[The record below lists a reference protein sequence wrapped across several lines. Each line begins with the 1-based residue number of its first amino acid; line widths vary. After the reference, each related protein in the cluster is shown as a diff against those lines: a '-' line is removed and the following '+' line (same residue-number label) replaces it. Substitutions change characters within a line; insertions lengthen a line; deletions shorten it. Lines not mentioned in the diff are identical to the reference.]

1 MAYKRR
7 KSGEPV
13 DRLFILKGVV
23 TAVGAIIIFRLFYL
37 QVVRHDYYQQVAAKE
52 HYGETELPAR
62 RGEIFV
68 KDYSSS
74 EPVRVATN
82 VTLDTLFVDP
92 TIITN
97 PKLVA
102 DRLAPIIYDVDEAR
116 AEDQQRVETEHKRA
130 KTEEDVKKIKSLTDE
145 ELYKKFSEDLFN
157 DISQKVRST
166 IILSND
172 ASPDVMEKI
181 KNLNLAG
188 VEVTDKDILAYP
200 DKLTNNKGYV
210 AAQLATYL
218 EMSPSRLEQILE
230 GKNRYVVL
238 KKKIKPEI
246 SAQIQKL
253 IDEDKKDKNF
263 FGIGLKEEYYRYYPE
278 GSLAA
283 NVLGFVTPDG
293 VGNYGIES
301 KYNSQLQG
309 KKGIFQGEK
318 DGLYGRQITVGDSVI
333 KPAVDGDN
341 IVLTIDRSMQMVI
354 EKKLAKAVEDYRADS
369 GQVIVMDPNT
379 GNVLAMAHYPSFDP
393 NNFGAVADTEE
404 INFTADEIK
413 NLVPIDGEDGNY
425 WFYRNVPA
433 HDRYKVL
440 SEILENG
447 QKIYMRY
454 KNWIGLEAYQNKIV
468 AAPYEPGSVFKA
480 ITMASAI
487 DDKDVTADT
496 AFNDP
501 GFVNIDFNV
510 ITGKYDSEPI
520 ENVSAKCTGYVN
532 MTHVLSNSCNT
543 GLSWVAKKMGK
554 TLFYSYIIRFGF
566 NERTGIE
573 FDNEHPGN
581 VAHYN
586 NWHSESDFLTKSFG
600 QGLTVTPI
608 QMATAYSAI
617 ANGGKL
623 MQPHIVDKIIQ
634 DNGKVIQTEPMVV
647 QQVISEQTAHTI
659 TAMLVNAVEN
669 GVARNAA
676 LPNYYLA
683 GKTGTSQTY
692 LHGKAMT
699 GAGTTIASIA
709 GFGPIDN
716 PKFVLYVKF
725 DRPRTSE
732 WADATAVYLYRD
744 IAAYLYEYMG
754 IPPDKKQG

>member
-13 DRLFILKGVV
+13 DKLLVLKGVV
-23 TAVGAIIIFRLFYL
+23 TFIGVLIIFRLFYL
-37 QVVRHDYYQQVAAKE
+37 QVVRHDYYQQIAAKE

-68 KDYSSS
+68 KDYSSN

-102 DRLAPIIYDVDEAR
+102 DRLAPIIYDVEEAR
-116 AEDQQRVETEHKRA
+116 KEDQQRVETEHKRA

-145 ELYKKFSEDLFN
+145 ELYKKFSEDLLN

-172 ASPDVMEKI
+172 ASPEVMEKV
-181 KNLNLAG
+181 KNLGLVG
-188 VEVTDKDILAYP
+188 IEVTEKNILAYP
-200 DKLTNNKGYV
+200 DKLTNSKGFV

-230 GKNRYVVL
+230 GKNRYVIL

-253 IDEDKKDKNF
+253 IEEDKDKNF

-278 GSLAA
+278 ASLAA

-293 VGNYGIES
+293 IGNYGIES
-301 KYNSQLQG
+301 KYNTQLQG

-369 GQVIVMDPNT
+369 GQVVVMDPNT
-379 GNVLAMAHYPSFDP
+379 GYILAMAHYPSFDP
-393 NNFGAVADTEE
+393 NNFSAVTNTDEV
-404 INFTADEIK
+404 NFTADEIK
-413 NLVPIDGEDGNY
+413 NLTPIEGEDGNF

-433 HDRYKVL
+433 HDRYKVM
-440 SEILENG
+440 SEIIENG
-447 QKIYMRY
+447 QKIYKRY

-468 AAPYEPGSVFKA
+468 SAPYEPGSVFKA

-501 GFVNIDFNV
+501 GFLNIDFNV
-510 ITGKYDSEPI
+510 ITGKHDSEPI

-543 GLSWVAKKMGK
+543 GLSWIAKRMGK

-600 QGLTVTPI
+600 QGLTVTPL
-608 QMATAYSAI
+608 QMVTAYAAI

-692 LHGKAMT
+692 LRGKAMT
-699 GAGTTIASIA
+699 GAGTTLASIA

-754 IPPDKKQG
+754 IPPDKK

>member
-13 DRLFILKGVV
+13 DKLLVLKGVV
-23 TAVGAIIIFRLFYL
+23 TLIGTLIIFRLFYL
-37 QVVRHDYYQQVAAKE
+37 QVVRHDYYKQIAAKE

-68 KDYSSS
+68 KDYSSN

-116 AEDQQRVETEHKRA
+116 AQDQQRVETEHKRA

-145 ELYKKFSEDLFN
+145 ELYKKFSEDLLN

-172 ASPDVMEKI
+172 ASPEVMEKV
-181 KNLNLAG
+181 KNLGLVG
-188 VEVTDKDILAYP
+188 IEVTEKNILAYP
-200 DKLTNNKGYV
+200 DKLTNSKGFV

-230 GKNRYVVL
+230 GKNRYVIL

-253 IDEDKKDKNF
+253 IEEDKDKNF

-278 GSLAA
+278 ASLAA

-293 VGNYGIES
+293 IGNYGIES
-301 KYNSQLQG
+301 KYNTQLQG

-369 GQVIVMDPNT
+369 GQVVVMDPNT
-379 GNVLAMAHYPSFDP
+379 GYILAMAHYPSFDP
-393 NNFGAVADTEE
+393 NNFGAVTNTDEV
-404 INFTADEIK
+404 NFTADEIK
-413 NLVPIDGEDGNY
+413 NLTPIEGEDGNF

-433 HDRYKVL
+433 HDRYKVM

-447 QKIYMRY
+447 QKIYKRY

-468 AAPYEPGSVFKA
+468 SAPYEPGSVFKA

-487 DDKDVTADT
+487 DDKDVTANT

-501 GFVNIDFNV
+501 GFLNIDFNV

-543 GLSWVAKKMGK
+543 GLSWIAKRMGK

-586 NWHSESDFLTKSFG
+586 NWNSESDFLTKSFG
-600 QGLTVTPI
+600 QGLTVTPL
-608 QMATAYSAI
+608 QMVTAYAAI

-692 LHGKAMT
+692 LRGKAMT
-699 GAGTTIASIA
+699 GAGTTLASIA

-754 IPPDKKQG
+754 IPPDKK

>member
-7 KSGEPV
+7 KSGTPI

-23 TAVGAIIIFRLFYL
+23 TAVGALIIFRLFYL
-37 QVVRHDYYQQVAAKE
+37 QVIRHDYYEQVAAKE

-68 KDYSSS
+68 KDYASS

-102 DRLAPIIYDVDEAR
+102 DRLSPIIYDVDEAR
-116 AEDQQRVETEHKRA
+116 VEDQQRVETEHKRA

-145 ELYKKFSEDLFN
+145 ELYKKFSEDLLN
-157 DISQKVRST
+157 DVSQKVRST

-172 ASPDVMEKI
+172 SSPEVMEKI

-188 VEVTDKDILAYP
+188 VEVTEKNILAYP

-230 GKNRYVVL
+230 GKNRYVII

-278 GSLAA
+278 GQLAA

-369 GQVIVMDPNT
+369 GQVIVMDPHT

-393 NNFGAVADTEE
+393 NNFGAVVDTEE
-404 INFTADEIK
+404 INFTADEVK
-413 NLVPIDGEDGNY
+413 NLVPIDEEKGTY

-433 HDRYKVL
+433 HDRYEVL
-440 SEILENG
+440 TEILENG

-468 AAPYEPGSVFKA
+468 SAPYEPGSVFKA

-501 GFVNIDFNV
+501 GFLNIDLNS

-543 GLSWVAKKMGK
+543 GLSWIAKKWEK
-554 TLFYSYIIRFGF
+554 HFSTATLFVLGLTNVPVSSSTTNIR
-566 NERTGIE
+566 ETLPTTTTGIQ
-573 FDNEHPGN
+573 
-581 VAHYN
+581 
-586 NWHSESDFLTKSFG
+586 K
-600 QGLTVTPI
+600 VT
-608 QMATAYSAI
+608 S
-617 ANGGKL
+617 
-623 MQPHIVDKIIQ
+623 
-634 DNGKVIQTEPMVV
+634 
-647 QQVISEQTAHTI
+647 
-659 TAMLVNAVEN
+659 
-669 GVARNAA
+669 
-676 LPNYYLA
+676 
-683 GKTGTSQTY
+683 
-692 LHGKAMT
+692 
-699 GAGTTIASIA
+699 
-709 GFGPIDN
+709 
-716 PKFVLYVKF
+716 
-725 DRPRTSE
+725 
-732 WADATAVYLYRD
+732 
-744 IAAYLYEYMG
+744 
-754 IPPDKKQG
+754 